1 MIIGLQ
7 ASKSGKAEGSGCW
20 MIIHIDMDAFY
31 ASVEIRDNPALRDK
45 PVIIGG
51 SPQGRGVVSTANYV
65 AREFGVHSA
74 MPAAQAVR
82 LCPHAV
88 FLRPRMEHYVAI
100 SQQIREIFFRFTS
113 LVEPLSLDEAFLD
126 VSGCE
131 SLFGPAPEIA
141 RKIKATLRNEV
152 GLVAS
157 AGVAPNKFL
166 AKVASDLEKP
176 DGLVVV
182 PAETI
187 QSFLDPLPIR
197 RVWGIGP
204 QTEKRFNALGV
215 STVAGIRGLAR
226 EQLHREFGANS
237 EHFYRLARGW
247 DSRAVVPEHE
257 AKSVSHENT
266 FPVNVEDPEMLRAWL
281 QELMGQVTV
290 RMRRAQVKGKT
301 VRIKVRFSDFRTIT
315 RSETL
320 NELSFETRLIETT
333 AQKLLAKILRESQQ
347 PVRLLGAGMANLR
360 VGVPVQQTLFDAEEK
375 QKQSRIDEACDEL
388 KQKFGAAA
396 VRTAAALES
405 GVKIHRNPTTEDH
418 KSN

>member
-1 MIIGLQ
+1 MIVGLK
-7 ASKSGKAEGSGCW
+7 ASKSGKAEDSGCR

-65 AREFGVHSA
+65 ARKFGVHSA
-74 MPAAQAVR
+74 MPASKAVR

-141 RKIKATLRNEV
+141 RQIKTALLEEV

-187 QSFLDPLPIR
+187 QAFLDPLPIR

-204 QTEKRFNALGV
+204 HTEKRFNALGV

-226 EQLHREFGANS
+226 EQLQREFGANS
-237 EHFYRLARGW
+237 DHFYRLARGW
-247 DSRAVVPEHE
+247 DSRPVVPEHE

-266 FPVNVEDPEMLRAWL
+266 FPVNIEDAEILRAWL
-281 QELMGQVTV
+281 QELVGQVTV

-320 NELSFETRLIETT
+320 NELSFETRQIETT
-333 AQKLLAKILRESQQ
+333 AQKLLTKILREFHQ

-360 VGVPVQQTLFDAEEK
+360 VGAAVQQTLFDAVEK

-388 KQKFGAAA
+388 KQKFGAGV
-396 VRTAAALES
+396 VRTASALES

-418 KSN
+418 KSR